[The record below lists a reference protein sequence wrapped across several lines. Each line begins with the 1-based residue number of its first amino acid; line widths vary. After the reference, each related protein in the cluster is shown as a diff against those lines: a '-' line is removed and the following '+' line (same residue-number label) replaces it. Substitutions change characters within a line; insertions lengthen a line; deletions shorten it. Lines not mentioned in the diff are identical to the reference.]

1 MYTIEILLYIYIYLF
16 IYILV
21 PVIRFSDVFGSIGGF
36 RVLETRRQGSD
47 NGRGVTL

>member
-1 MYTIEILLYIYIYLF
+1 MYIY

-21 PVIRFSDVFGSIGGF
+21 PVIRFSDVLGSIGGF
-36 RVLETRRQGSD
+36 RVLETRRQGSG